1 MASAPKLWNRLPSN
15 IRAVNDLNCFRTLSL
30 KTHHFRQAFS
40 CLLLQFVFI
49 FFSQSNCIFLA
60 FYSSFSHFILLNL
73 IVQRI
78 RSYPHVFCD
87 ISIINYCYQKG
98 QWQKSSNFGL
108 CGCTKLKYFTFL
120 YLVLGKSIHL
130 VKIAFSVT
138 LWHVWRH
145 DSSNTDLMVK
155 KGIFWRKLGTCTERV
170 INQ

>member
-1 MASAPKLWNRLPSN
+1 MILIVLKHSVSKRITLDRHFH
-15 IRAVNDLNCFRTLSL
+15 VCFYSS
-30 KTHHFRQAFS
+30 FS
-40 CLLLQFVFI
+40 YFLV
-49 FFSQSNCIFLA
+49 SQIVYSQPFH
-60 FYSSFSHFILLNL
+60 SSFSHFILFNL

-78 RSYPHVFCD
+78 RSYPHVFCA

-98 QWQKSSNFGL
+98 QWQKSPNFGL

-138 LWHVWRH
+138 LRHVWRH